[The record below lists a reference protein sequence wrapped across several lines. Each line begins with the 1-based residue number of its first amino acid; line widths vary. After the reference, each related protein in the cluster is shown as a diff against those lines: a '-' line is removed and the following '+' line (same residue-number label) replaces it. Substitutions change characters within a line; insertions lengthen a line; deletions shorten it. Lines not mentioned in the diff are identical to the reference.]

1 MTDSSNCPVCQQKPM
16 PEGMEDIAEL
26 PNSWLS
32 SEPLECLKGA
42 CHLVAKKHVIELF
55 EFNDVELLAL
65 MKEVQLC
72 AKTLQKLTNAVK
84 INYEIHG
91 NTVPHFH
98 VHLYPRYQDDPFPGQ
113 GIDYNQKKYW
123 YTTVEYHEFV
133 CAMRAEIMKGMHG

>member
-1 MTDSSNCPVCQQKPM
+1 MTDPSNCPVCQQKPM
-16 PEGMEDIAEL
+16 PDGMEDIAEL
-26 PNSWLS
+26 PHSWLS

-42 CHLVAKKHVIELF
+42 CHLITKKHVIELF
-55 EFNDVELLAL
+55 EFDDVELLAL

-72 AKTLQKLTNAVK
+72 AKALHKVTNAVK

-113 GIDYNQKKYW
+113 AIDYSQKKYW
-123 YTTVEYHEFV
+123 YTTVEYREFV
-133 CAMRAEIMKGMHG
+133 CAMRVEIMKGLNR